1 LFKLS
6 SLLIILKPDR
16 FYFYILILL
25 FLDILTKQFALS
37 SLSQG
42 VSKDFIPFIDLLLI
56 YNSGIAFGFLDFGE
70 RFFSNILMF
79 IGIGIVIYILILLK
93 EEKEHLKKI
102 ALSFIA
108 GGALGNIVDRL
119 PDGYVT
125 DFLHLKINNFSF
137 FIFNFADASI
147 SLGAFLI
154 IYLEIFKKDHAE
166 RK

>member
-1 LFKLS
+1 LFKVS
-6 SLLIILKPDR
+6 SFLNILKPDK

-37 SLSQG
+37 NLSHG
-42 VSKDFIPFIDLLLI
+42 VSKDFIPFVDLLLI

-70 RFFSNILMF
+70 KFFSNLLMF
-79 IGIGIVIYILILLK
+79 VGIAIVIYILVLLK
-93 EEKEHLKKI
+93 EEKDYLKKMS
-102 ALSFIA
+102 LTFIA

-147 SLGAFLI
+147 SLGALLI
-154 IYLEIFKKDHAE
+154 IYLEIFKKDHA
-166 RK
+166 